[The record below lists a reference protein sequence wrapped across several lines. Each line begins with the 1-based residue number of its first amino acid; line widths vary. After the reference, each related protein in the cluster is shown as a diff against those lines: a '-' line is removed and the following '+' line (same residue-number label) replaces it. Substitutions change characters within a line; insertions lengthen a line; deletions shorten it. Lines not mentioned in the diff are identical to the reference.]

1 MLWTVDNLRTA
12 GRVVNP
18 RVRWGPVD
26 AGDLEADEHGR
37 ALLVAMPARHLE
49 AARAICAEAGSATL
63 PAGGP
68 GDLDVTPT
76 GTLVLVIETE
86 DEEAAPAATW
96 RAVFEGRVHH
106 VPGEPWP
113 AGLPQTWTEERRVAD
128 DAAAADGG
136 EDAVG
141 DDPLDDDEEDEDGEE
156 GSIGPQSFFRVRKLE
171 PMPQSDWVF
180 ANELVPKQE
189 RRGRTFVPRTPRSIR
204 FVD

>member
-1 MLWTVDNLRTA
+1 M
-12 GRVVNP
+12 
-18 RVRWGPVD
+18 GPVD

-49 AARAICAEAGSATL
+49 AARASAPRRASATL

-96 RAVFEGRVHH
+96 RAVFEGRVPH

-113 AGLPQTWTEERRVAD
+113 AGLP
-128 DAAAADGG
+128 
-136 EDAVG
+136 
-141 DDPLDDDEEDEDGEE
+141 
-156 GSIGPQSFFRVRKLE
+156 
-171 PMPQSDWVF
+171 
-180 ANELVPKQE
+180 
-189 RRGRTFVPRTPRSIR
+189 RRGPRNGWSPTTRAIGRRRPRTPRRS
-204 FVD
+204 DPT